1 MRIVIHSPAILL
13 VSVSQGPS
21 IMRLVRRRWRMM
33 MLGFLFL
40 ATPAVATAD
49 TIDFGS
55 SRAFW
60 PSGSTY
66 FEDGYALFFESNS
79 PPGNFFQ
86 GTSTDCSPTC
96 ADNGT
101 TDMMSFPFLGA
112 PQTMTLTR
120 VGGGTFSL
128 LSFDGA
134 ESYSQGS
141 IVWASA
147 IQANGSSFIL
157 DQVNDG
163 SGGVPD
169 FQTFAAGL
177 INVNSVVFSGV
188 PNPSGNTHF
197 KIDNLVVEAT
207 AVPDQGHTW
216 LLLLLGTGG
225 LGLLAEMRRRKQENV
240 RADVSR

>member
-1 MRIVIHSPAILL
+1 M
-13 VSVSQGPS
+13 
-21 IMRLVRRRWRMM
+21 RRRWRMM

-49 TIDFGS
+49 TIDFNLPSGS
-55 SRAFW
+55 GVHWS
-60 PSGSTY
+60 SGSTY

-79 PPGNFFQ
+79 PNSNFFQ
-86 GTSTDCSPTC
+86 GRSHHCGPPC

-101 TDMMSFPFLGA
+101 TDMMSYPNGWQ
-112 PQTMTLTR
+112 QTMTLTR
-120 VGGGTFSL
+120 VDGGTFSL

-134 ESYSQGS
+134 ESFSGIPQN
-141 IVWASA
+141 WALA
-147 IQANGSSFIL
+147 IRANTATFRL
-157 DQVNDG
+157 DQINDG
-163 SGGVPD
+163 TGGVPD

-177 INVNSVVFSGV
+177 INVTSVVFSGV
-188 PNPSGNTHF
+188 PNPSGREQF

-207 AVPDQGHTW
+207 AVPDQEHTG

-225 LGLLAEMRRRKQENV
+225 LGLLAEMRRRKQENA